1 MNDSFKNSIILCT
14 YITRSNLRIKRNI
27 AKAFIRRGFVKVNGV
42 VITNIRH
49 LVKAGDKVEV
59 LDKLIVLKY

>member
-14 YITRSNLRIKRNI
+14 YNTRSNLRIKRNI
-27 AKAFIRRGFVKVNGV
+27 AKSFIRRGFVKVNGV

>member
-1 MNDSFKNSIILCT
+1 MNDSYKNSIILCT

-27 AKAFIRRGFVKVNGV
+27 AKSFIRRGFVKVNGV